1 MQDCALAHPSS
12 LPACHSENVAL
23 ALPCNNCDRMDCSNK
38 LQTSAAE
45 ARPSELLPGEDGLFA
60 ARHIKRGEW
69 IASFGVLARLDG
81 GVGGRA
87 KRGYIIPITETGS
100 RRLVYVTPIDGVGP
114 RHKAHAMN
122 HTCSE
127 EHRNAELT
135 HTGEIGLDAQ
145 VLVRACKDITANQE
159 IFTSYGRKDQIG
171 FFDRISCRCHACCQ
185 GLLSRAE

>member
-1 MQDCALAHPSS
+1 MQMQNWCKKPQVTHLVVCRCIFIAGLCPRTPI
-12 LPACHSENVAL
+12 LVASVPQRKCRL
-23 ALPCNNCDRMDCSNK
+23 GSAFKCNNCDRMDCSNK

-45 ARPSELLPGEDGLFA
+45 VRLSELLPGEDGLFA

-100 RRLVYVTPIDGVGP
+100 RRLVYVTPIDGVGA
-114 RHKAHAMN
+114 RYKAYTMN

-135 HTGEIGLDAQ
+135 HTGEIGLGAQ
-145 VLVRACKDITANQE
+145 VPVRACKDITANQ
-159 IFTSYGRKDQIG
+159 
-171 FFDRISCRCHACCQ
+171 
-185 GLLSRAE
+185 